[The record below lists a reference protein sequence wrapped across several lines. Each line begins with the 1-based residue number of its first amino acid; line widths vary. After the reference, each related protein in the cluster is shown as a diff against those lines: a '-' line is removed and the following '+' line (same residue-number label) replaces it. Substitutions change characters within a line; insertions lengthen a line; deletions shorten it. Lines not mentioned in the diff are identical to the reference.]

1 MNLSPK
7 VISSTIASAAV
18 VVVLY
23 AASLAGLDMPEAVA
37 GAIVTL
43 AVFAA
48 GYLTRDARRA
58 SKS

>member
-18 VVVLY
+18 IVVLY

-58 SKS
+58 RKS